1 MTAHRTPL
9 AMPRPLRP
17 VIFVAMLLAA
27 ALLAGCSEGPQSP
40 AEFVEAYKAAVV
52 ENRPQD
58 LFDLL
63 DADSQFRLRDQLQ
76 RLRGQP
82 PAVQRKV
89 LEQLALQRK
98 SLDEVD
104 ARDFFAALFVK
115 TLADR
120 RITARLDADQTAA
133 PGLIL
138 MTADGTLQRF
148 PLSQEGGRWVWILP
162 DPDNVSIEAPAEEPP
177 TPA

>member
-1 MTAHRTPL
+1 MSRTALALPL
-9 AMPRPLRP
+9 LVLLSAMS
-17 VIFVAMLLAA
+17 
-27 ALLAGCSEGPQSP
+27 LAGCSEGPQNP
-40 AEFVEAYKAAVV
+40 GEFAAAYKRAV
-52 ENRPQD
+52 EEDRPQD

-82 PAVQRKV
+82 PAVQRQV
-89 LEQLALQRK
+89 LEQLNLKRTG
-98 SLDEVD
+98 LDDVT
-104 ARDFFAALFVK
+104 ARDFFAALFTK

-120 RITARLDADQTAA
+120 RITVRLDADPTAS

-162 DPDNVSIEAPAEEPP
+162 DPDLAPPPPPP
-177 TPA
+177 TPPPSPQ